1 MTDAPGVTQR
11 LVESTNV
18 LNTIKSIN
26 QEFDPDGTVDIF
38 KITFFCMHSMR
49 HVTPYNQ
56 VLQVSFLLVACHRL
70 GFVVPSFLSWH

>member
-1 MTDAPGVTQR
+1 MTDADAPGVTQR

-26 QEFDPDGTVDIF
+26 QEFDPDGTVNFF
-38 KITFFCMHSMR
+38 KSMLRMR
-49 HVTPYNQ
+49 HVTPCNQ

-70 GFVVPSFLSWH
+70 GFVVPSFLSWR